1 MKKSSDMSHVAEYR
15 REYSRLREF
24 GGSASE
30 INIRGAFAK
39 CLDAYCRE
47 RNLALILEL
56 ESDKGTRPDGTVRDK
71 MRLDYGHWEA
81 KDAADNLQHQIA
93 KKRARGYPGGNI
105 LYENGKTAILIRN
118 DEEVLRVQMDSDA
131 AIDAIIRN
139 FLSYCPPEIADF
151 HKAIKQFHADLPN
164 ILQTLRAMIEKA
176 YRDNP
181 DFIDRAAAF
190 LLVCRKTINAEVET
204 ADVREMLI
212 QHILT
217 RDIFWRVFDE
227 EKFHSQNNIAR
238 HLETLQDAFMSR
250 EARMK
255 MLSGIKHYYAAIVR
269 AAQNIGGHREKQ
281 NFLKALYENFYRAYN
296 PAAADRLGVIYT
308 PDEIVRFM
316 VRMADEL
323 THRCF
328 ARRLY
333 DDNVHILDPATGT
346 GTFITELV
354 DFFPKKHL
362 AKKYKEEL
370 YANEIG
376 ILPYY
381 IANLNIEHAYM
392 SKMGEYEEFP
402 GICFVDTLDNM
413 DFDGGVGQ
421 GGFFG
426 AWSAENV
433 ERIKRQ
439 NKRDISVIIGN
450 PPYNAN
456 QKNANENNE
465 NRKYPDVDARIKET
479 YVAASTAQKTK
490 LYDMYARFIRWSS
503 DRLGDKGILAF
514 VTNSS
519 FIHARGYDG
528 FRKVVAEEFNALYVF
543 DMKGASRGG
552 TNEQT
557 MRQGE
562 NVFGVR
568 VGIAIWFFVKQKK
581 KIGSDIFYCEIP
593 DYMSAADKLAFLMQT
608 KTLDM
613 DNFFHIIPDENNNWI
628 NQTDNNFHELMLL
641 ADKKFKHTK
650 DPVSGVIFKLFS
662 LGIVSSRDDWV
673 YDFNVKNL
681 IKKVKF
687 FCDFYTTERKRL
699 LIENKSRKG
708 DIYKKIMNWPKTGK
722 TPLADWV
729 RRDIKWTSELEF
741 HLSQNHILKFNE
753 KKIINSLYHPF
764 VVKKMY
770 YDNIITHRRYQMPKI
785 FPNGTANENKVICFS
800 ISNRMPFTVLAAK
813 EMPSLGLFIEPA
825 QCLPLYRYT
834 EDHRK
839 ISNINP
845 ASVDKFKNY
854 YGDNKISA
862 EDIFHYTYAVLHHPA
877 YRQKYHNNLMLEFPR
892 LPFYADFRQWATW
905 GKKLMHLHI
914 NFADIKPHKLRRVDD
929 NAVKYPLVK
938 LKADKAA
945 GAIVM
950 DTKTSLLDIPPEA
963 WDYQLGNYSALEWV
977 LNQHREK
984 KIRDATVSAKFN
996 AYRFAD
1002 YKESAIELLA
1012 KVTAVS
1018 VETIKI
1024 IKAMESIEK

>member
-15 REYSRLREF
+15 REYLRLREF

-81 KDAADNLQHQIA
+81 KDAADNLEHQIA
-93 KKRARGYPGGNI
+93 KKRARGYPGDNI

-323 THRCF
+323 THHCF

-519 FIHARGYDG
+519 FIHAKGYDG

-641 ADKKFKHTK
+641 ADKRTK
-650 DPVSGVIFKLFS
+650 IVNHGDSSSVFKLFS
-662 LGIVSSRDDWV
+662 LGAVSNRDDWV
-673 YDFNVKNL
+673 YDMDKNNL

-687 FCDFYTTERKRL
+687 
-699 LIENKSRKG
+699 LINHYENARAIWG
-708 DIYKKIMNWPKTGK
+708 GQNGINPVELGT
-722 TPLADWV
+722 
-729 RRDIKWTSELEF
+729 DIKWTRDLKKQLAENIKNKYSP
-741 HLSQNHILKFNE
+741 SHIRDV
-753 KKIINSLYHPF
+753 LYRPF
-764 VVKKMY
+764 FGKKMY
-770 YDNIITHRRYQMPKI
+770 YHQSLNEMLFQIPHI
-785 FPNGTANENKVICFS
+785 FPSGKLNENKIICF
-800 ISNRMPFTVLAAK
+800 NTNNENFYVLAADK
-813 EMPSLGLFIEPA
+813 TVDLHFTGDS

-845 ASVDKFKNY
+845 ASVDKFKSY

-877 YRQKYHNNLMLEFPR
+877 YRQKYRHNLTREFPR
-892 LPFYADFRQWATW
+892 LPFYADFRQWALW